1 MIGSDI
7 LNNRGFTL
15 IELVII
21 IAVLGMITLISAP
34 NIIKLLNKNKVDNYN
49 NTIDS
54 IIEATELYVSNN
66 RYNLN
71 FNGNCTPK
79 DTKDIST
86 NITLK
91 NLIDSKDITSPVI
104 NPCND
109 NSISDTT
116 KIKVTLSCKTRQFSY
131 DIVYDSSTTLTTK
144 TNVTD
149 SVGKILS
156 GKTCE
161 DLY

>member
-1 MIGSDI
+1 M
-7 LNNRGFTL
+7 NNKGFTL
-15 IELVII
+15 IELIMVIT
-21 IAVLGMITLISAP
+21 VLAMLALLSTP
-34 NIIKLLNKNKVDNYN
+34 NIIKLIEKNKVDNYN

-71 FNGNCTPK
+71 FNENCTPK
-79 DTKDIST
+79 DTKDIYT

-91 NLIDSKDITSPVI
+91 NLIDSKDITSPVK

-149 SVGKILS
+149 SVGKIRS